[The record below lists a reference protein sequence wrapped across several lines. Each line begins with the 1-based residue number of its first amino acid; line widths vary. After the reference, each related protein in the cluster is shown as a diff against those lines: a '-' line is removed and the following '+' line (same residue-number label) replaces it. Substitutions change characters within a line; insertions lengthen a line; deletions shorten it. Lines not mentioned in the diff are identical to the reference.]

1 MSNLVKQENNSIQ
14 QWQPTKT
21 NSLTIYKE
29 LNLVRVGGSNIS
41 ISTAQELCIR
51 EDNYQISSLIV
62 KSGDVPDKTNCYKL
76 IELFVIEIFEWF
88 GKEIRIELIQSLA
101 QTIYKNYYWLR
112 LSELKLFVERVKGGH
127 WQQMHNMSPAVLM
140 ERLADFAESSMTL
153 REQIGEMENSIEKDA
168 NERESVRQA
177 NAHHTAHLKQLFDK
191 QLQKEIENKPQNI
204 NS

>member
-1 MSNLVKQENNSIQ
+1 M
-14 QWQPTKT
+14 
-21 NSLTIYKE
+21 
-29 LNLVRVGGSNIS
+29 
-41 ISTAQELCIR
+41 
-51 EDNYQISSLIV
+51 IV

-191 QLQKEIENKPQNI
+191 QLQKEIENKPQI
-204 NS
+204 

>member
-1 MSNLVKQENNSIQ
+1 MGQLIKIQETAIQ

-29 LNLVRVGGSNIS
+29 LHLIKVGGSNIN
-41 ISTAQELCIR
+41 ISTSQELCIR
-51 EDNYQISSLIV
+51 EDNYQISSLIIKNNGSV
-62 KSGDVPDKTNCYKL
+62 DKTNCYKL

-88 GKEIRIELIQSLA
+88 GKEIRIEIIQNLA
-101 QTIYKNYYWLR
+101 QTIYRNYYWLR
-112 LSELKLFVERVKGGH
+112 LSEIKLFVEKIKGGY

-153 REQIGEMENSIEKDA
+153 REKIGEMENSIEKDA
-168 NERESVRQA
+168 NERESVREA

-191 QLQKEIENKPQNI
+191 QIHKELKNERLKN
-204 NS
+204 